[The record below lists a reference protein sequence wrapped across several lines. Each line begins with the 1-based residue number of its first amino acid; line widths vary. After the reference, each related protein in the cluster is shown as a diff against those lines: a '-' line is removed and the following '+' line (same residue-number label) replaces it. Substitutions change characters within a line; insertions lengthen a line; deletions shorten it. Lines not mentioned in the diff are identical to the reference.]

1 MTASAD
7 TVLSQINA
15 GTGSMGKLLR
25 DDALYQRLVRVVT
38 RADSLVAAMASG
50 NGTMQKLFTDQQ
62 LYDQLVKTVTEL
74 QNVLIDVRRDPRR
87 YTKEAFQIK
96 LF

>member
-1 MTASAD
+1 MSA
-7 TVLSQINA
+7 
-15 GTGSMGKLLR
+15 
-25 DDALYQRLVRVVT
+25 
-38 RADSLVAAMASG
+38 G

-74 QNVLIDVRRDPRR
+74 SRVLVDIRRDPRR
-87 YTKEAFQIK
+87 YTKDAIQVK